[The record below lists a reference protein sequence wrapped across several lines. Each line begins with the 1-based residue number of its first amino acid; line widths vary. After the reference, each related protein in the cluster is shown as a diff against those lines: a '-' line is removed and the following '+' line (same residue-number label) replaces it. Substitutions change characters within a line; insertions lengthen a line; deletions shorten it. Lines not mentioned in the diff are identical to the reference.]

1 MDLVTFPFVSLEL
14 PIPTVRHLAMEGIL
28 IVNYPTETY
37 SRYWWDAC
45 TAPFGRQ
52 YDSFFSNHMGQALNS
67 IRDKMGSYG
76 ETKGKVPR
84 SMETSSQITFN

>member
-1 MDLVTFPFVSLEL
+1 
-14 PIPTVRHLAMEGIL
+14 MEGIL

-45 TAPFGRQ
+45 TAPVGRQ
-52 YDSFFSNHMGQALNS
+52 SDSFFSNHMGQALNS